1 MYFVYHQVLA
11 KKKNN
16 EKGIF
21 CQISEEFLKYFPTHF
36 FFISYQPTDAEFQ
49 VMQTKIVQKVV
60 SN

>member
-11 KKKNN
+11 KKKDN

-36 FFISYQPTDAEFQ
+36 FYFIPT
-49 VMQTKIVQKVV
+49 
-60 SN
+60 N